1 MSTTLQFLI
10 VILVLVG
17 LFMFL
22 PNILAFS
29 FGSFGFGDGGGTL
42 SQISTLQSGMLAI
55 SYDGGATF
63 KSAGVDSPGAPSILT
78 VNASHG
84 TEGAAFSDKTYYA
97 GTDQG
102 LLISKDNGLSWHSFV
117 DLEKNID
124 AKTTV
129 NDLAFNPLTGDIYAA
144 AYKNDHGVVYAT
156 ADNFFTVLPIWT
168 EAKMKV
174 LSLASDRNFLYLGL
188 MDGRMLRYDYVAKN
202 FQEVKNFDSGI
213 KNLNLT
219 EGGKNIFVA
228 LVNGNMY
235 SSEDF
240 GVNWSVIN
248 TSSQFA
254 FFSSGSSV
262 NLTPDFSNTAILY
275 LASTSGIFRSVDKG
289 NSWAA
294 LNTIL
299 PKNPNIASLAVQN
312 GRIYV
317 TTGSKL
323 YVSGDGGASWNIEE
337 PMPTTNKLGALYV
350 ANDGQLVIVGVKK

>member
-1 MSTTLQFLI
+1 MSTILQFLA
-10 VILVLVG
+10 VILVLIG

-42 SQISTLQSGMLAI
+42 SQVSTVKSGMLAI

-63 KSAGVDSPGAPSILT
+63 KSAGVDAPGLPSILT
-78 VNASHG
+78 VNAFRGVS
-84 TEGAAFSDKTYYA
+84 GAAFSDKTYYA

-124 AKTTV
+124 AKTIV
-129 NDLAFNPLTGDIYAA
+129 NDFAFNPLTGDIYAA

-156 ADNFFTVLPIWT
+156 ADNFFTVEPVWT

-174 LSLASDRNFLYLGL
+174 LSLASDKNFLYLGL
-188 MDGRMLRYDYVAKN
+188 ADGRMLRYDYVSKT
-202 FQEVKNFDSGI
+202 FQEVKNFDSGV

-219 EGGKNIFVA
+219 DGGKNIFVA
-228 LVNGNMY
+228 LLNGNMF

-240 GVNWSVIN
+240 GADWSAIK
-248 TSSQFA
+248 TSNQLA

-275 LASTSGIFRSVDKG
+275 LASTSGLFRSTNKG
-289 NSWAA
+289 ANWEA

-299 PKNPNIASLAVQN
+299 PKSPNIASLAVQN

-317 TTGSKL
+317 TTGAKL
-323 YVSGDGGASWNIEE
+323 YVSADGGSSWNIEE
-337 PMPTTNKLGALYV
+337 PMPTTNKLGPLYV
-350 ANDGQLVIVGVKK
+350 ANNGQLVIVGVRK